1 MSPKLLTLTV
11 AAVGTIAA
19 TGFAATQAGGADPGA
34 SAAKLAP
41 VVIHETFTPLPCSGS
56 PGHRTTLQQEGC
68 SEQQILRSD
77 AQINTLAKT
86 IFALLPRDQA
96 RRRFN
101 AAQRAWLGY
110 RQADCLSMSD
120 VFAGGSESPVVAAQ
134 CDARRNA
141 QRIKDLR
148 AFRGALSH
156 TG

>member
-1 MSPKLLTLTV
+1 MFSAKLLSLTA
-11 AAVGTIAA
+11 AAVL
-19 TGFAATQAGGADPGA
+19 FAAASVAVPQAGGTAPA
-34 SAAKLAP
+34 RAAKLSP
-41 VVIHETFTPLPCSGS
+41 FLIHETFTPLPCSGS

-86 IFALLPRDQA
+86 IFPLLPRDQA

-134 CDARRNA
+134 CDASRNA